1 MAYKTFVNGFPL
13 TASELNQ
20 YLMAQS
26 IAVFADATARDAAI
40 TSPVTGQ
47 FAYLTGS
54 ALLTKYNGSAWED
67 AISLPAPTITEQT
80 GTSYTIQAS
89 DAQGTV
95 LLNNGGTVTV
105 TIADVLSAG
114 QRIDFIQ
121 KGAGQI
127 QFDADTGVNLYSAG
141 SNYLSAEQYVGITV
155 VCEAS
160 NEYYLIG
167 NLTT

>member
-1 MAYKTFVNGFPL
+1 MAYKVFVNGLPL
-13 TASELNQ
+13 NASELNQ
-20 YLMAQS
+20 YLMQQS
-26 IAVFADATARDAAI
+26 IPTFVDATARDAAI
-40 TSPVTGQ
+40 TTPVDGQ

-54 ALLTKYNGSAWED
+54 NTLVKYDSSAWVD
-67 AISLPAPTITEQT
+67 AISIPEPGISEKTAD
-80 GTSYTIQAS
+80 YTIVAGDANSTIIVNSAS
-89 DAQGTV
+89 QETI
-95 LLNNGGTVTV
+95 

-127 QFDADTGVNLYSAG
+127 LFDPDTGVNLYSAG
-141 SNYLSAEQYVGITV
+141 SNYLSSEQYVGISV
-155 VCEAS
+155 VCAAS

>member
-13 TASELNQ
+13 NASELNN

-26 IAVFADATARDAAI
+26 VAVFTNATTRDAAI
-40 TSPVTGQ
+40 TAPVHGQ
-47 FAYLTGS
+47 FAYLTDS
-54 ALLTKYNGSAWED
+54 DTLTKYDSSAWVN
-67 AISLPAPTITEQT
+67 AISIPSPTVSEQT
-80 GTSYTIQAS
+80 GTSYTIVAG
-89 DAQGTV
+89 DANSTV
-95 LLNNGGTVTV
+95 LVNNAATVTI

-114 QRIDFIQ
+114 ERIDFIQ

-141 SNYLSAEQYVGITV
+141 SNYLSAEQYVGISV